1 MHDWKDCEWQS
12 TFDFESKKNMHEM
25 SLAESVLQII
35 EDAARKQGFNR
46 VKTVWLEIGQL
57 SCVEREAMRFC
68 FDTVMKGSIAGGAR
82 LEVVE
87 TPGQGRCAQCGCETQ
102 IATLYEACPQCDGYT
117 MQVIAG
123 DAMRVK
129 ELEVE

>member
-1 MHDWKDCEWQS
+1 
-12 TFDFESKKNMHEM
+12 MHEM

-35 EDAARKQGFNR
+35 EEAATTQKFKR

-57 SCVEREAMRFC
+57 SCVEKEAMSFC
-68 FDTVMKGSIAGGAR
+68 FDAVMRDSIAQDAR
-82 LEVVE
+82 LEIIDVA
-87 TPGQGRCAQCGCETQ
+87 GQGWCETC
-102 IATLYEACPQCDGYT
+102 ACAVPLAVLYDACPKCGNHALKVTD
-117 MQVIAG
+117 G

>member
-1 MHDWKDCEWQS
+1 
-12 TFDFESKKNMHEM
+12 MHEM

-35 EDAARKQGFNR
+35 EQAGQEQGFTA

-57 SCVEREAMRFC
+57 ACVEPDAMRFC
-68 FDTVMKGSIAGGAR
+68 FDAIMSNSIATGAK
-82 LEVVE
+82 LEIIE
-87 TPGQGRCAQCGCETQ
+87 IAGQGWCIQCACNVPLSALHES
-102 IATLYEACPQCDGYT
+102 CPHCKSYPIRVT
-117 MQVIAG
+117 SG